1 MIYIFAKR
9 AFLNTNPYSDFIS
22 KEKSYKGH
30 GHLQRVS
37 SMIRGDQIAAEIGAK
52 LNPTDGY
59 KDDVCIYVKPHIK
72 KGEDFTFEGR
82 KAYLDII
89 DGHNLGQLLLKYPEV
104 GLIVCSKAD
113 YDTMSQVV
121 PNKIALI
128 PQHHCNFDRVKRAR
142 TEIKRVGVIGTDGA
156 FAFLPIGLTQ
166 ELEKRGIELF
176 LFSKFF
182 DRQDIVD
189 FYMSIDLQIV
199 WRPYKKLLSNP
210 LKIVNAASF
219 GIPTIALEEKAF
231 QEMGGCYMPVKT
243 FEKLISF
250 IDVMRDSP
258 DLYEIQAENC
268 LVMAEKYHISN
279 VAKLYLNL

>member
-1 MIYIFAKR
+1 MISIFAKR
-9 AFLNTNPYSDFIS
+9 AFLNTNPYNDFIS

-37 SMIRGDQIAAEIGAK
+37 SMIRADQIATEIGAT

-121 PNKIALI
+121 PHKIVLI
-128 PQHHCNFDRVKRAR
+128 PQHHCNFERLKRTRTEVKR
-142 TEIKRVGVIGTDGA
+142 IGVVGTQSA
-156 FAFLPIGLTQ
+156 FSFLPIGLTQ
-166 ELEKRGIELF
+166 ELEARGMELV

-182 DRQDIVD
+182 DRKDIVD
-189 FYMSIDLQIV
+189 FYTRIDLQIV

-231 QEMGGCYMPVKT
+231 EEMGSAYMSVKT
-243 FEKLISF
+243 FDELISF
-250 IDVMRDSP
+250 VDAMRNKP
-258 DLYEIQAENC
+258 DFYKMYADEC
-268 LVMAEKYHISN
+268 LLSAEKYHISN
-279 VAKLYLNL
+279 IGKLYLNL